1 MTSQICPLA
10 VLTALIV
17 MVKNHK
23 FVLAVTSDSFYP
35 TGPLTS
41 QSLLIKI
48 VIIPTG
54 AGAKEE
60 GEDILENKNCFSQR
74 ILFFVKRDTKIL
86 TEHICF

>member
-1 MTSQICPLA
+1 MRHLRYVPSEI
-10 VLTALIV
+10 IV
-17 MVKNHK
+17 IVKNNK
-23 FVLAVTSDSFYP
+23 FVLAVTCDSFYP

-60 GEDILENKNCFSQR
+60 CEDILENKNCFSQQ
-74 ILFFVKRDTKIL
+74 ILFYVKRDTKIL

>member
-1 MTSQICPLA
+1 MRHLRYVPSEI
-10 VLTALIV
+10 IV
-17 MVKNHK
+17 IVKNNK

-54 AGAKEE
+54 SGAKEE
-60 GEDILENKNCFSQR
+60 CEDILENKNCFSQR